1 MSFVDTPSQK
11 AGRALIVVSGT
22 LLAGVVSQISQRAGV
37 PGALGSGEWW
47 MAVLTA
53 IFNPRGSGPIGWSLL
68 ALFGLGNALN
78 LWGLWPELRSF
89 RYSLGQLMA
98 VVMLAAL
105 ACFLLRFW
113 PAVGLVLILM
123 TAVSPAFIVKHMRRR
138 VDRGRGRA
146 TRAPLH
152 QPELQVATPSVP
164 SSEADDG

>member
-37 PGALGSGEWW
+37 PGALGSEEWW
-47 MAVLTA
+47 KAVLTSF
-53 IFNPRGSGPIGWSLL
+53 FNPRGAGPIGWILL

-89 RYSLGQLMA
+89 RYSIAHLMA
-98 VVMLAAL
+98 AVVLAAL

-113 PAVGLVLILM
+113 PAAGLVLILM
-123 TAVSPAFIVKHMRRR
+123 TAIVPAFIAEHMRRR
-138 VDRGRGRA
+138 VDRSRGRV
-146 TRAPLH
+146 TRATH
-152 QPELQVATPSVP
+152 CQPEPEVATPSVLC
-164 SSEADDG
+164 SEADDG